1 MTGTRVPFFARCRQ
15 IPLTLIAIFS
25 CALSFWLT
33 VRFCGELSPGHASL
47 EILAIGFVWEMS
59 KLVFGTSGAHRLAH
73 GGTDQR
79 RLGYA
84 LVAMSLVL
92 AVGSVV
98 ASLAFLRQTDHRLS
112 EQALQASDAYQRRA
126 ANVAAMD
133 REIDTLAAVASQDA
147 ATQMYRAR
155 SLRTLD
161 RVAALRT
168 ERTQAVQEMMR
179 LETSGSLGE
188 RPKAGSAPLALGGWV
203 STEAMRG
210 CAQCVL
216 AVVLEL
222 VSVLAMGL
230 LVTRED
236 DTQPSAGPP
245 SLYLVRSSA
254 KPQPPQRGPCSASAE
269 ISAEMDGY
277 ARAKALVG
285 SSRLKPSYRAMRKAL
300 DISQPTALRFLRIM
314 AAEGILRREGRSYA
328 LAHGVVVGGAA

>member
-15 IPLTLIAIFS
+15 IPLTLIAMFS

-33 VRFCGELSPGHASL
+33 VRFCGQLSPGHASL

-112 EQALQASDAYQRRA
+112 EQAVQASNAYQRRA

-179 LETSGSLGE
+179 LEASGSPGE
-188 RPKAGSAPLALGGWV
+188 RSKAGSAPLALGGWV
-203 STEAMRG
+203 SAEAMRG

-222 VSVLAMGL
+222 VSVMAMGL

-236 DTQPSAGPP
+236 DTQPSAGPRP
-245 SLYLVRSSA
+245 LYLVRSSA
-254 KPQPPQRGPCSASAE
+254 KSQPPQRACSA
-269 ISAEMDGY
+269 SAEMDGY

-285 SSRLKPSYRAMRKAL
+285 SARLKPSYRAMRKAL